1 MYTPIRWQQRF
12 QNFEK
17 AYLRLTTAI
26 ERYQKAKEDEL
37 ILEGL
42 VQTYEFTYELALNTT
57 KDFLTHSGHSDITGS
72 RSIIKQ
78 ALQDKMVTDGH
89 AWMDAIEDRNLT
101 SHTYNEELAKQVVA
115 KICSKYFFLIEDLY
129 KFFKNEYDKQDS
141 Q

>member
-26 ERYQKAKEDEL
+26 DRYQKAKDDEL

-57 KDFLTHSGHSDITGS
+57 KDFLVYSGHADLSGS
-72 RSIIKQ
+72 RSVIKQ
-78 ALQDKMVTDGH
+78 ALQDRIVNDGH
-89 AWMDAIEDRNLT
+89 AWIDAIEDRNLT
-101 SHTYNEELAKQVVA
+101 SHTYNEEIAKAVVS
-115 KICSKYFFLIEDLY
+115 KICSKYFFLIQDLY
-129 KFFKNEYDKQDS
+129 QFFKNEYDKQES
-141 Q
+141 K